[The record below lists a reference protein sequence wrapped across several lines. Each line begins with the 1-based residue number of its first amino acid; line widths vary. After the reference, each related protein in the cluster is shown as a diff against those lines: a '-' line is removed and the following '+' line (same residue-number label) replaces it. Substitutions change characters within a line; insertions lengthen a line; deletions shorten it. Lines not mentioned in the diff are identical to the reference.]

1 MLFGFTIVVKK
12 LVTLVGRFTAMKGCF
27 QVSIDGKRAFF
38 KSQSKKRLMIEKKKK
53 SNQSK
58 KKINV
63 EKKSNNQHCLGK
75 YKSWVIINYCSNYC
89 SISPILARNIL
100 EKTATLQLFY
110 GFGFESESILKLK
123 LI

>member
-1 MLFGFTIVVKK
+1 
-12 LVTLVGRFTAMKGCF
+12 MKGCF

-75 YKSWVIINYCSNYC
+75 YKS
-89 SISPILARNIL
+89 
-100 EKTATLQLFY
+100 
-110 GFGFESESILKLK
+110 
-123 LI
+123 